1 MSLTARS
8 ADLITSNAAGSQYAV
23 VDDTNV
29 YAWAAQLA
37 SGLLS
42 ELRASKN
49 ILSPVA

>member
-8 ADLITSNAAGSQYAV
+8 ADLIKSNVTGSQYAV
-23 VDDTNV
+23 MDDTKV

-42 ELRASKN
+42 ELRASQN
-49 ILSPVA
+49 IVSPVA